1 MWLTLLVFSPKWVF
15 NHRSRAA
22 PAFSSAREML
32 ADGLKAPSM
41 KGANTVNSS
50 REYANCSANCKQ
62 FWWTTF
68 NFWIIGGIM

>member
-32 ADGLKAPSM
+32 ADGLKKALSM
-41 KGANTVNSS
+41 KGATP
-50 REYANCSANCKQ
+50 
-62 FWWTTF
+62 
-68 NFWIIGGIM
+68 